1 MVLWIVK
8 DGSLE
13 CVRMVLWNI
22 RNELWN
28 IRNELFGI
36 AEEKSKLGCGVLPK

>member
-1 MVLWIVK
+1 
-8 DGSLE
+8 
-13 CVRMVLWNI
+13 MVLWNI